1 MVILDKQRV
10 KEIVESKGV
19 IEVKYRDNPVW
30 LESINTDKDGKIQV
44 KNLNTNE
51 HFEVDISDLN
61 EWVYH
66 RIC

>member
-61 EWVYH
+61 E
-66 RIC
+66 

>member
-1 MVILDKQRV
+1 MDKQRV

-61 EWVYH
+61 E
-66 RIC
+66 

>member
-1 MVILDKQRV
+1 VVILDKQRV

-61 EWVYH
+61 E
-66 RIC
+66 